1 MDKLDVVA
9 IYELR
14 KSIEIRG
21 IITID
26 STFSEHYNVDLPYI
40 PIENLR
46 VRKKGNTGILVLPI
60 RVDINQILSILLSYG
75 FYNIYII

>member
-46 VRKKGNTGILVLPI
+46 VRKKEILE
-60 RVDINQILSILLSYG
+60 S
-75 FYNIYII
+75 